1 MMKKWILVGIF
12 LSSIFLFGYAL
23 FKILWAEYSVNQTIE
38 KWDRQ
43 IQVEQREFQEEI
55 RAENLIG
62 DREPEPELNK
72 PVQGE
77 KKKPIMGDVVG
88 KLEIDRL
95 QRTLP
100 ILQGSDTLI
109 LEKGVGHLPE
119 SVLPGEIGNSVL
131 AGHRDT
137 VFRGLGKLKKGDV
150 VTIETRDGNF
160 QYEII
165 GYKIV
170 DQDYRG
176 IRLAHDKQMLTM
188 ITCYPFDFIG
198 PAPKRYILT
207 AKLK

>member
-23 FKILWAEYSVNQTIE
+23 FKILWAEYSVNQAIE

-72 PVQGE
+72 PIQGE

>member
-1 MMKKWILVGIF
+1 VMKKWILVGIF

>member
-1 MMKKWILVGIF
+1 MKKWILVGIF